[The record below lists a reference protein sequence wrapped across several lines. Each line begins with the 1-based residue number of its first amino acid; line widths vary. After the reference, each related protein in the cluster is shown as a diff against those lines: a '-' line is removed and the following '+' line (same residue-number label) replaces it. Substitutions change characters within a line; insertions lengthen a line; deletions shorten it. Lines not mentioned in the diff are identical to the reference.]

1 MEKKQI
7 ILLVIESVV
16 ILLFLLFIGSGIV
29 VSPFFGDINMIDEG
43 QFGGWIAHMLHGKHL
58 YKDVYAAYGP
68 LYIYP
73 LYIFSK
79 LFGPSVFLIRIVYIV
94 LNTFIAVLIARTV
107 LRTIKVSLVL
117 EIIALALLLIV
128 PGFGMRQGVG
138 LLAIILSFYAMKE
151 KKLAWSVASG
161 VAIANSFLVSSEIG
175 IFTTIT
181 CGLLFIYKLVTEEKA
196 QDILRKLSLVVL
208 SVCIIFLLF
217 FLWANGEG
225 WLHAYLQTIL
235 DDFQIYSGIAL
246 PNGQNFPNALQLLP
260 QNLSVVS
267 WAKFSVSQ
275 KLLLYW
281 LFLFYLITFLF
292 LFVRLALRKS
302 KQTDLLIFLI
312 AVYGFF
318 LSMILIGRYGHFPF
332 TLSPVFILFA
342 YYLNIL
348 VNIFIVSKKR
358 NEKTFS
364 ALLIVIICLFSARV
378 ISIYRPHFSKILSV
392 PQAFV
397 STKNSPKYV
406 GNVTISSSQTKAI
419 LTLQNFIDENTKL
432 TDTVFFFNNEPMMYL
447 MVNRDNPTRY
457 DLPEVAVTKEK
468 RLEMLND
475 LIENRTRY
483 IIDDTQAWSVDN
495 VSNRRRLPEVYEYMQ
510 KEYNKR
516 KLDNFIIY
524 TRKDG

>member
-7 ILLVIESVV
+7 ILFVTESVV
-16 ILLFLLFIGSGIV
+16 ILLFLLFIGSGLV
-29 VSPFFGDINMIDEG
+29 VSPFFGGINMIDEG
-43 QFGGWIAHMLHGKHL
+43 QFGGWIAHMIHGKHL

-73 LYIFSK
+73 LYGLSK
-79 LFGPSVFLIRIVYIV
+79 LFGPSVFLIRIVYII
-94 LNTFIAVLIARTV
+94 LNTFLAVLIARV
-107 LRTIKVSLVL
+107 ALRTLRVSFGL
-117 EIIALALLLIV
+117 EIFALAMLLVV
-128 PGFGMRQGVG
+128 PGFGMRQGMG

-151 KKLAWSVASG
+151 RRLVWSVASG
-161 VAIANSFLVSSEIG
+161 VAIASSFLVSSEIG

-181 CGLLFIYKLVTEEKA
+181 CGLLFIYKLITDEKI
-196 QDILRKLSLVVL
+196 QDILRKLYLIVL

-225 WLHAYLQTIL
+225 WFHAYLQTIL
-235 DDFQIYSGIAL
+235 DDFQTYSGIAL
-246 PNGQNFPNALQLLP
+246 PNGQNFPNALQLMP
-260 QNLSVVS
+260 QSPSVVS
-267 WAKFSVSQ
+267 WVKFIVSQ

-281 LFLFYLITFLF
+281 LFFFYLVTFLF

-332 TLSPVFILFA
+332 TLSPVFIIFA
-342 YYLNIL
+342 YYLNTLI
-348 VNIFIVSKKR
+348 NIFIVSKKR
-358 NEKTFS
+358 TEKFFS
-364 ALLIVIICLFSARV
+364 AILIVIICLFSARV
-378 ISIYRPHFSKILSV
+378 ISIYRPHFSKVLSL

-419 LTLQNFIDENTKL
+419 LTLQNFIDKNTKL
-432 TDTVFFFNNEPMMYL
+432 TDAVFFFNNEPMMYL
-447 MVNRDNPTRY
+447 LVNRDNPTRY
-457 DLPEVAVTKEK
+457 DLPEVAITKEK

-475 LIENRTRY
+475 LIKNRTRY

-495 VSNRRRLPEVYEYMQ
+495 VSNRQRLPEVYEYMQ
-510 KEYNKR
+510 KVYNKR
-516 KLDNFIIY
+516 RLDNFIIY